1 MSVSA
6 VHSSIHTPAQ
16 VAQRRDFINMSKAL
30 LESMIQVCG
39 AQAGWIGVLSS
50 DGSRYGLWGD
60 HNGSDSALSAPEL
73 ANWFWQASD
82 LIGQLED
89 LVWLEESKA
98 FGQLM
103 PQFLATVQQHY
114 ARMLGVPLSCCNHPL
129 VGFCILFFE
138 QPVSLSEE
146 MFDLIGRV
154 GQMLGLSL
162 HNARQ
167 EREQLLNVVMDERKA
182 MASEVHDSMAQ
193 MLVYANMRLSMLKDA
208 LAEDSAWQAEHY
220 CDDVEEALTTM
231 NASLRELMTNFRT
244 RMSSQGLVQDL
255 QDMCRNFIQRTGL
268 TLHFDCAGDVMNLSL
283 EQELQIFHIVQEA
296 LSNVYR
302 HAKAQVVWVN
312 VHRNDQRLEV
322 MVRDDG
328 KGISSLSD
336 QSLAQGHW
344 GLDIMSERAQRVGG
358 ELTVHPHHEGGTQVR
373 LVVPFKQIEREELV

>member
-6 VHSSIHTPAQ
+6 VRSSIQSPAQ

-50 DGSRYGLWGD
+50 DGSRYGLWGE
-60 HNGSDSALSAPEL
+60 HKGHASALNSPTFV
-73 ANWFWQASD
+73 NHFWRASE

-89 LVWLEESKA
+89 LVWLEENKA
-98 FGQLM
+98 LGQLM
-103 PQFLATVQQHY
+103 PDFLTTIQSRY

-138 QPVSLSEE
+138 QPVRLSEDLL
-146 MFDLIGRV
+146 DLIGRA
-154 GQMLGLSL
+154 GQLLGLSL
-162 HNARQ
+162 HNAKQ

-231 NASLRELMTNFRT
+231 NASLRELMINFRT
-244 RMSSQGLVQDL
+244 HMSSQGLVQDL

-268 TLHFDCAGDVMNLSL
+268 TLHFDCSVDMLNLSL

-328 KGISSLSD
+328 KGILSLTEKE
-336 QSLAQGHW
+336 QGHW

-358 ELTVHPHHEGGTQVR
+358 EITVHSHSEGGTQVR
-373 LVVPFKQIEREELV
+373 LVIPFKLIEREELV